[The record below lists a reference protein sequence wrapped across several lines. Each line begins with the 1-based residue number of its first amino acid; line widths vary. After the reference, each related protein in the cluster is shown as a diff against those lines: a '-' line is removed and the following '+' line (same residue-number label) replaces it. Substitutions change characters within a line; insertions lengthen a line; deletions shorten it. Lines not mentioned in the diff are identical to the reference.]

1 MTRILTCS
9 PGSTRDRRPVASGR
23 VLCKTSPVV
32 AGREGESGTSL
43 SSASPHLPVAPARAA
58 AANPAGPR
66 LLTLIP
72 GDAAQG
78 LRHSAEWRRVVG
90 AARHDHALHTGQY
103 LSSRFPIPV
112 PHPGGRAPTLWGRT
126 EFNTLDMASESQ
138 WVYARLSFLIAET
151 TAALS
156 HSTGSVVLDDVGRT
170 MSRLGARLRWDAALD
185 LILADRLSAE
195 SKYEPGL
202 FGRARDG
209 LRAAFLSSVRDLRG
223 RVLYAIEA
231 LTVVHRAALLGDSAA
246 RLSADPVSLT
256 QLDDALTWFRC
267 YAEACE
273 ELAAAYDPPPSSS
286 RSRRAKRRPLGP

>member
-1 MTRILTCS
+1 
-9 PGSTRDRRPVASGR
+9 

-43 SSASPHLPVAPARAA
+43 SSASPHLPVAPAGAA
-58 AANPAGPR
+58 AANQVGPR
-66 LLTLIP
+66 FLRLLP
-72 GDAAQG
+72 GDTAQG

-90 AARHDHALHTGQY
+90 AARNDHTLPPARNVLGP
-103 LSSRFPIPV
+103 LKIPV
-112 PHPGGRAPTLWGRT
+112 PHPGGGAPTLWGRT
-126 EFNTLDMASESQ
+126 EFSTLDMAGESQ
-138 WVYARLSFLIAET
+138 LVYKRLNFLIAET

-156 HSTGSVVLDDVGRT
+156 RSTGSVVLDDVGRT

-195 SKYEPGL
+195 SKYESGP
-202 FGRARDG
+202 FGHARDG
-209 LRAAFLSSVRDLRG
+209 LRAGFLSGVRDLRG
-223 RVLYAIEA
+223 RVLYAIQA
-231 LTVVHRAALLGDSAA
+231 LPVVPRAALLGDSVA
-246 RLSADPVSLT
+246 RLGADPVSLT

-286 RSRRAKRRPLGP
+286 RSRRAKRRRLGS

>member
-1 MTRILTCS
+1 M
-9 PGSTRDRRPVASGR
+9 
-23 VLCKTSPVV
+23 
-32 AGREGESGTSL
+32 

-58 AANPAGPR
+58 AANQVGPR
-66 LLTLIP
+66 LLALVL
-72 GDAAQG
+72 GDTAQG

-90 AARHDHALHTGQY
+90 AARHDHALHAGQH

-112 PHPGGRAPTLWGRT
+112 PYPGGGAPTLWGRT
-126 EFNTLDMASESQ
+126 EFSTLDMASESQ
-138 WVYARLSFLIAET
+138 LVYKRLNFLIAET

-156 HSTGSVVLDDVGRT
+156 RSTGSGVLDDVGRT

-195 SKYEPGL
+195 SKYESGL

-209 LRAAFLSSVRDLRG
+209 LRAAFLSNVRDLRD

-231 LTVVHRAALLGDSAA
+231 LTVIHRAALFGDSMA

-256 QLDDALTWFRC
+256 QLDDAVTWFRC
-267 YAEACE
+267 YAEAYE
-273 ELAAAYDPPPSSS
+273 KLADPPPSSN
-286 RSRRAKRRPLGP
+286 RSRRAKRRRPGS